1 MYSTPSAPDTRKT
14 WPVRLLL
21 AAHLLVTAAPW
32 LFIAG
37 MAAWAWRAAAIL
49 GHWPVPL
56 ADDPK
61 FIATGDQLYDRLGE
75 LAHTLLNLAFFSVLI
90 LPVLAAVTW
99 RDYRPGLRYGLLAFY
114 VLGMLMIPLDPL
126 GLFAWMA
133 D

>member
-1 MYSTPSAPDTRKT
+1 MYSTPAAPDTRKT

-32 LFIAG
+32 LAIAG
-37 MAAWAWRAAAIL
+37 LAAWAWRASLIL
-49 GHWPVPL
+49 GRWPIPL
-56 ADDPK
+56 TDDPK
-61 FIATGDQLYDRLGE
+61 FIAMGDQLYDRLGE

-90 LPVLAAVTW
+90 VPVLAAVTW
-99 RDYRPGLRYGLLAFY
+99 RDYRGGMRSGLLAFY
-114 VLGMLMIPLDPL
+114 LLGLLMIALDPF